1 MGVNM
6 YIVGQIEGKEGFHV
20 NFPHE
25 VEELAAYRVKPK
37 TPTAVYMGVETFFYV
52 FDSEG
57 DFYAAYPDGIP
68 QVEETTG
75 EEYGN

>member
-1 MGVNM
+1 M
-6 YIVGQIEGKEGFHV
+6 YIIGHIKNKGYHV

-37 TPTAVYMGVETFFYV
+37 TPSVVYMGVETFCYV

-57 DFYAAYPDGIP
+57 DFYAAYPEAQP
-68 QVEETTG
+68 VEVDDAE
-75 EEYGN
+75 